1 MFLNLRCLSHAPRTL
16 PRVLKA
22 SPASFARFSQCIP
35 RFQDEKPPS
44 GTVTNDVPEKEQQ
57 NGSKS
62 KRRSG
67 FVFPALGF
75 FALTIPLGWY
85 LKERYAVD
93 GGVRLAGPQEFAKYT
108 LVGKDPVSS
117 TCAIFRLMPAGNVA
131 IDLDDPDCERAITSV
146 QFKQPQ
152 LQIARAYTC
161 LPQQQGQHMDELR
174 FLIRREQKGEVSN
187 FLHRSPAG
195 AEIEARGLHAEY
207 IIPKDVKS
215 IVFLAGGTGIAP
227 ALQVADILEGQADMH
242 ILWANRKREDC
253 IGGQSDTKRIQSLS
267 WWPFSRSSVDEKEAN
282 GEKGALVSM
291 LEDLKKQA
299 GIPHARSSRLLVD
312 YYVDDE
318 GTLMKPQDVTETVR
332 RISKQE
338 NNTVPGRKVLIVSGP
353 DGFVNYWAG
362 PKQWIGGREVQ
373 GPLKGVLSAMD
384 LDDWEVV
391 KL

>member
-1 MFLNLRCLSHAPRTL
+1 MKNPPTAQSRTL
-16 PRVLKA
+16 GLGKSMKMVAAGRVA
-22 SPASFARFSQCIP
+22 VGSFCRHWDSLPSQS
-35 RFQDEKPPS
+35 PS
-44 GTVTNDVPEKEQQ
+44 G
-57 NGSKS
+57 
-62 KRRSG
+62 
-67 FVFPALGF
+67 
-75 FALTIPLGWY
+75 
-85 LKERYAVD
+85 
-93 GGVRLAGPQEFAKYT
+93 EFAKYI

-131 IDLDDPDCERAITSV
+131 IDLDDPDCERAITSL

-187 FLHRSPAG
+187 FLHRLPIG

-207 IIPKDVKS
+207 IVPKDVKS
-215 IVFLAGGTGIAP
+215 VVFIAGGTGIAP

-253 IGGQSDTKRIQSLS
+253 VGGHSDTKRISSGS
-267 WWPFSRSSVDEKEAN
+267 WWSFSRTSPGADTKVAN
-282 GEKGALVSM
+282 VQKSALVSV
-291 LEDLKKQA
+291 LEDLKDQA
-299 GIPHARSSRLLVD
+299 TTPEAKRSQLLVD
-312 YYVDDE
+312 YYVDEE
-318 GTLMKPQDVTETVR
+318 GALMKPQDVTKVIR
-332 RISKQE
+332 SISTQE
-338 NNTVPGRKVLIVSGP
+338 NATVPGKKIVFVSGP
-353 DGFVNYWAG
+353 EGFVNYWAG

>member
-1 MFLNLRCLSHAPRTL
+1 
-16 PRVLKA
+16 
-22 SPASFARFSQCIP
+22 
-35 RFQDEKPPS
+35 
-44 GTVTNDVPEKEQQ
+44 
-57 NGSKS
+57 
-62 KRRSG
+62 
-67 FVFPALGF
+67 
-75 FALTIPLGWY
+75 
-85 LKERYAVD
+85 
-93 GGVRLAGPQEFAKYT
+93 
-108 LVGKDPVSS
+108 
-117 TCAIFRLMPAGNVA
+117 MPAGNVA

-187 FLHRSPAG
+187 FLHRLPIG

-207 IIPKDVKS
+207 VIPKDVKS

-227 ALQVADILEGQADMH
+227 ALQVADILEGQAGMR

-253 IGGQSDTKRIQSLS
+253 VGGQNDIKAAPSWS
-267 WWPFSRSSVDEKEAN
+267 WWWTSRPSPEADRKVAH
-282 GEKGALVSM
+282 GHSGALVSI

-299 GIPHARSSRLLVD
+299 AASGVKGAQLQVD

-318 GTLMKPQDVTETVR
+318 GTFVKPQDVKKIIGSV
-332 RISKQE
+332 SSQE
-338 NNTVPGRKVLIVSGP
+338 EGDGSGRKILIVSGP
-353 DGFVNYWAG
+353 EGFMNYWAG

-373 GPLKGVLSAMD
+373 GPLKGVLSTMD
-384 LDDWEVV
+384 LNGWEVV